1 MMSQFEDTA
10 LLYQSLDKEAYFARL
25 VLQFR
30 GDLPVNQKH
39 HEHVREMNRFL
50 CNSQYDEEE
59 KKVGAAEK
67 LQFNIIAPLIN
78 GVCGSAINNQRDVSY
93 RPNAAMPSDEA
104 ADASEIIQKTASWI
118 RRLSRAQVAEQRA
131 FRDAV
136 TSGIGYVETSIDYE
150 AHESGEFIIESLP
163 PEQIIY
169 DANACRLNLSD
180 AQHLFKV
187 TRVPLWVLEQQF
199 PDVPLEELSADWAR
213 EVYNDTGNNDV
224 MGSWLNNGVNAK
236 ARAELPLQLLNLG
249 DNSLKFARTGEAAF
263 GYSVC
268 AFWKENLIFYVSN
281 INGRRMLEDDYIFF
295 STLPKEDFPQGTQWG
310 NWEDWRPQNVKKKH
324 KRVTLKAFLG
334 GRGILGNITAP
345 LCREGDFP
353 ILPITC
359 YRDDYGKRY
368 YGVAESTTDAQKLYN
383 KLASQAL
390 YSLDNTATGGYFIGR
405 NAFTSQQSIADFNT
419 TVTDPGAVTL
429 VDDITQI
436 IPKTS
441 SPPPETLFT
450 LREQAEADIYNVTG
464 ISKEYLGQ
472 ADRDQPN
479 VLEVTRRQSTLNI
492 LADPFNAL
500 HVYMESVG
508 RVLLWW
514 VQHCIP
520 DGTIINVSSIHKF
533 QFTRQDWLKANFD
546 IVIDDQPAGIDE
558 KNANWQVIKDV
569 MAQCA
574 PLVQAGQMAL
584 TRAIVNASPLPPSVG
599 DKLLS
604 ALERDIAQQKE
615 QQQMQQKSLAQQ
627 NAASLASQQGNIPQ
641 QQGGNAGGEQPN
653 TTANNGGAG

>member
-1 MMSQFEDTA
+1 MSALFEDTA
-10 LLYQSLDKEAYFARL
+10 ELYHSLDKEAYFARL
-25 VLQFR
+25 VLQFK

-50 CNSQYDEEE
+50 CHSQYDEEE
-59 KKVGAAEK
+59 KKLGAAEK

-78 GVCGSAINNQRDVSY
+78 GVCGSAINNQRDVAY
-93 RPNAAMPSDEA
+93 RPNSAMPSDLA
-104 ADASEIIQKTASWI
+104 ANASEIMQKTTSWI
-118 RRLSRAQVAEQRA
+118 RRISRAAVAEQRA
-131 FRDAV
+131 FRDAI

-150 AHESGEFIIESLP
+150 AHEAGEFIIESVP

-180 AQHLFKV
+180 AQHFFKV

-199 PDVPLEELSADWAR
+199 PDTPLEDLSAQWAR
-213 EVYNDTGNNDV
+213 DVYNDTGGDD
-224 MGSWLNNGVNAK
+224 GGASWFSNGVNEK
-236 ARAELPLQLLNLG
+236 ARGELPLQLLNLG
-249 DNSLKFARTGEAAF
+249 DNALKFARTGEAAY
-263 GYSVC
+263 GYNVC
-268 AFWKENLIFYVSN
+268 AFWKENLTFYVSKLSGKR
-281 INGRRMLEDDYIFF
+281 ILEDDYLFL
-295 STLPKEDFPQGTQWG
+295 STLSQEDFPEESAWG
-310 NWEDWRPQNVKKKH
+310 KWEDWRPQNVEKTY

-334 GRGILGNITAP
+334 ARGILGNITAP

-353 ILPITC
+353 ILPISC

-368 YGVAESTTDAQKLYN
+368 YGIAESTLDAQKLYN

-390 YSLDNTATGGYFIGR
+390 YSLDNSATGGYFIGR
-405 NAFTSQQSIADFNT
+405 NAFTSQQSISDFNT

-429 VDDITQI
+429 VDDISQI
-436 IPKTS
+436 VPKTS

-500 HVYMESVG
+500 HVYMESIG

-514 VQHCIP
+514 VQNCIAE
-520 DGTIINVSSIHKF
+520 GVIINVSSCHHF
-533 QFTRQDWLKANFD
+533 QFTKQDWLKANFD

-558 KNANWQVIKDV
+558 KNENWQIIKDV

-574 PLVQAGQMAL
+574 PLVQAGQMEL
-584 TRAIVNASPLPPSVG
+584 TRALVTASPLSPSVG
-599 DKLLS
+599 DKLLQ
-604 ALERDIAQQKE
+604 ALERDLSRQKE
-615 QQQMQQKSLAQQ
+615 QKEKSQEIQQKILAQK
-627 NAASLASQQGNIPQ
+627 NADSLASRQGITPS
-641 QQGGNAGGEQPN
+641 
-653 TTANNGGAG
+653 